1 MRWFAIGCMV
11 LCGSVSAALGQS
23 TEGPTSRVLS
33 EEDTFLAAARAE
45 LAAEV
50 QGPNSPANDPF
61 VRTVGH
67 EIGDPFQQSIQMARE
82 QQPTPTPGYG
92 FSGVSNYNAST
103 DSESAT
109 VGIRLDKAYSILRE
123 TETIQTLSEHQNV
136 SLFGGTILPIQTPCW
151 VWGVRGMGG
160 YVDQLSMISDSGAY
174 SIDSFW
180 GTRYKKLYHKIGFFI
195 DGTDRRQKIGLSYGA
210 MTELPILGTVTFDSA
225 FGFRNSDDSL
235 FPEVRDSIT
244 LRSRRVEQSDVDY
257 QFRFG
262 KYWNEH
268 VQTGVTFNYYPFTW
282 TQDEYGV
289 GSFANLTFGRWRI
302 VGDVTGGN
310 EGLRGYIR
318 LAMSWGVA
326 PSERNRDPRVSDVD
340 NVAWVTRPTERDPSM
355 RLRES
360 LTGPI
365 PLAPP

>member
-1 MRWFAIGCMV
+1 MV
-11 LCGSVSAALGQS
+11 LCWGATIALGES
-23 TEGPTSRVLS
+23 TTGPKSRVLS
-33 EEDTFLAAARAE
+33 EDEVFLREARAE
-45 LAAEV
+45 LAQIADGKN
-50 QGPNSPANDPF
+50 GPTSPAEDAF

-67 EIGDPFQQSIQMARE
+67 EVGNPINDSLNVARA
-82 QQPTPTPGYG
+82 QHPTPTPGYG
-92 FSGVSNYNAST
+92 FAGVSNYNAST

-123 TETIQTLSEHQNV
+123 TESIVTLSEHQNIFMV
-136 SLFGGTILPIQTPCW
+136 GGTIIPIQTPCW
-151 VWGVRGMGG
+151 VWGVRSLGG
-160 YVDQLSMISDSGAY
+160 YADQLSMVSDSGAY

-195 DGTDRRQKIGLSYGA
+195 DDFDRWKKLGVSYSA
-210 MTELPILGTVTFDSA
+210 LTELPILGTVSFDSA
-225 FGFRNSDDSL
+225 YAFRSTSDEL

-244 LRSRRVEQSDVDY
+244 LRSRRVEEADADY

-262 KYWNEH
+262 KFWNETL
-268 VQTGVTFNYYPFTW
+268 QTGVTFNYYPYTW
-282 TQDEYGV
+282 NQNEYGV
-289 GSFANLTFGRWRI
+289 GSFASLNVGRWRI

-318 LAMSWGVA
+318 LALSWGVPA
-326 PSERNRDPRVSDVD
+326 SQRNRDCRVGDCDTVG
-340 NVAWVTRPTERDPSM
+340 WVTRPTERDPSIRM
-355 RLRES
+355 RES